1 MTGRK
6 LSGKAGLSIMYT
18 AGKKDGMTTS
28 ISTART
34 RSTAPALS
42 ADVRPETA
50 AEAEQRKAG
59 Q

>member
-1 MTGRK
+1 
-6 LSGKAGLSIMYT
+6 MYT
-18 AGKKDGMTTS
+18 ACKKDGMTTS
-28 ISTART
+28 ISTVRI

-50 AEAEQRKAG
+50 AEAVQRKAG